1 MAAGRK
7 TGGRQPGTPNK
18 LGGTAKEN
26 IANVFTRLGGVQ
38 AMVKWAEDNPT
49 QFYQLYG
56 KLLPLQV
63 AGDEDNPLTVVQ
75 RIILEPLNDDSQD
88 SASS

>member
-7 TGGRQPGTPNK
+7 TGGRQAGTPNK

-38 AMVKWAEDNPT
+38 GMVEWAEENRT

-63 AGDEDNPLTVVQ
+63 AGDEQNPLTVVQ
-75 RIILEPLNDDSQD
+75 KVILEPLSDDRQD
-88 SASS
+88 SAPT